1 MFSKDISPDHFLS
14 INNLLDTAERYLH
27 AGNIDAALSS
37 IEVAVSQMFGVGSDI
52 LSNIPEADIASL
64 DNRLAL
70 ILRRFAENFGILPE
84 NFDPILSIAGVPAS
98 LSCVFAEHSEAP
110 FSAEEIVKTLQVL
123 YTPQEEISKDP
134 EKDLSVLKTLT
145 DILNGQKKV
154 SDMIFSDDGAYDMFA
169 MTAAPYLITGAAYIH
184 GDEGQSGE
192 KIQEMLE
199 GPAKRLVRLLFSL
212 MTSAFI
218 SGLLLLI
225 FRRVLATRSLRPGIV
240 KNVGFAASVLFL
252 TAVNIPMMLDG
263 LRAAAHELEELRC
276 LITTS

>member
-1 MFSKDISPDHFLS
+1 
-14 INNLLDTAERYLH
+14 
-27 AGNIDAALSS
+27 
-37 IEVAVSQMFGVGSDI
+37 
-52 LSNIPEADIASL
+52 
-64 DNRLAL
+64 
-70 ILRRFAENFGILPE
+70 
-84 NFDPILSIAGVPAS
+84 
-98 LSCVFAEHSEAP
+98 
-110 FSAEEIVKTLQVL
+110 
-123 YTPQEEISKDP
+123 
-134 EKDLSVLKTLT
+134 
-145 DILNGQKKV
+145 
-154 SDMIFSDDGAYDMFA
+154 MFA
-169 MTAAPYLITGAAYIH
+169 MTATPYLITGAAYIH
-184 GDEGQSGE
+184 GDEGKSGE

-225 FRRVLATRSLRPGIV
+225 FRRILATRSLRPGIV